1 MADDRED
8 PGSGEMPDSGEMPGS
23 GEMIA
28 RLRRLGR
35 VLAFISLFFG
45 GVFVVLARRSGA
57 AGESGEVATALFWG
71 AAILQFALAFVL
83 LWPRL
88 LKTGRR
94 G

>member
-1 MADDRED
+1 MAETDDT
-8 PGSGEMPDSGEMPGS
+8 PGSGA
-23 GEMIA
+23 MIA

-45 GVFVVLARRSGA
+45 GVFVVLARRSSD

-71 AAILQFALAFVL
+71 AAILQFGLAFVL
-83 LWPRL
+83 LWR
-88 LKTGRR
+88 GRR